1 MNNNTVET
9 TTQTQ
14 QAQTQNETLDE
25 VRATMT
31 VLKMTAK
38 QVGGNVVKTLKA
50 EDYKASD
57 CFTNADLNKIAK
69 TVDLPNIMANGQ
81 YLQNTLGKHLLVTYD
96 SGVKFPVM
104 IEQIMHM
111 ATGNRMLTKAVQV
124 CIEAHQAQDRLSD
137 LISGR
142 GGFPLKLSELEISG
156 QDLLRSFGL
165 TDASTVEVIE
175 IDPKDYD
182 MHQFYGDEIVNSTTY
197 RHILKVKQYGEEEG
211 YSHLAVNVHSIHTVR
226 LRASSYR
233 CSKKMSGCGR
243 GNLGL
248 KKVSAANGC
257 PHCGNS
263 RSNLTKQ
270 GVCFDLPQV
279 VNGKLSASMSGDV
292 KFTRVKIEDQKLAN
306 KMLAAQKRG
315 HCAIDMVQSLLN
327 SSRLKAYTRKMTDKS
342 DGWYAVSLRPV
353 CFDMNGTPYLGLA
366 VDMSNLVGGDSPQ

>member
-1 MNNNTVET
+1 MDNEHTVET
-9 TTQTQ
+9 TQTT
-14 QAQTQNETLDE
+14 QAQTQNEPLDE

-31 VLKMTAK
+31 VLKMVTK
-38 QVGGNVVKTLKA
+38 QVGGNVVKTLKE
-50 EDYKASD
+50 EDYKASE

-69 TVDLPNIMANGQ
+69 IVDLPNIMANGQ
-81 YLQNTLGKHLLVTYD
+81 YLQDNLGRHLEVTYD
-96 SGVKFPVM
+96 DGRKFPVF
-104 IEQIMHM
+104 IEQVMFM
-111 ATGNRMLTKAVQV
+111 ATGNRMLTKAIQI

-175 IDPKDYD
+175 IDPSDYD

-233 CSKKMSGCGR
+233 CSKKMAGCGR

-292 KFTRVKIEDQKLAN
+292 KFTRVKIENQKLAN

-327 SSRLKAYTRKMTDKS
+327 STRLKAYTRKMTDKQ
-342 DGWYAVSLRPV
+342 DGWYSVSLKPV

-366 VDMSNLVGGDSPQ
+366 VDMSQLVGA

>member
-1 MNNNTVET
+1 MNPTNTTENPT
-9 TTQTQ
+9 DSQPK
-14 QAQTQNETLDE
+14 TQNDTLDE
-25 VRATMT
+25 VRAYNT
-31 VLKMTAK
+31 VLRMVAK
-38 QVGGNVVKTLKA
+38 QVGASQVKTLKD
-50 EDYKASD
+50 EQYKVSET
-57 CFTNADLNKIAK
+57 FTNADLNRIAK

-81 YLQNTLGKHLLVTYD
+81 YLQNTLGKHLMVTYD
-96 SGVKFPVM
+96 SGVKFPIM
-104 IEQIMHM
+104 WEQIIHM
-111 ATGNRMLTKAVQV
+111 ATSNRMLTKAVQI
-124 CIEAHQAQDRLSD
+124 CIEAHQAQERLSD
-137 LISGR
+137 LIAGR
-142 GGFPLKLSELEISG
+142 GGFPMKLSELMITG

-165 TDASTVEVIE
+165 TDATAVEYIE
-175 IDPKDYD
+175 IDPTDYD
-182 MHQFYGDEIVNSTTY
+182 MHQFYGDGVVDSTTY
-197 RHILKVKQYGEEEG
+197 RHILKVKQYGTEEG

-233 CSKKMSGCGR
+233 CSKKMGGCGR

-315 HCAIDMVQSLLN
+315 HCAIDMIQSLLN
-327 SSRLKAYTRKMTDKS
+327 STRLKAYTRKMTDKQ
-342 DGWYAVSLRPV
+342 DGWYAVTLRPV